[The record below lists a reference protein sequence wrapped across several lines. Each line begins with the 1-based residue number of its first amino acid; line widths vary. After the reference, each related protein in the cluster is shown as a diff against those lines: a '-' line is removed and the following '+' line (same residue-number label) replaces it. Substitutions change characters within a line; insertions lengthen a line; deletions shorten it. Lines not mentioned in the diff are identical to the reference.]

1 MQPDLTLWFDVAPER
16 AAERRARA
24 RAADRFEAEDLAF
37 FERVRAGYLAR
48 MAQAPDRFVRIDSA
62 QDPADVRRQIDRA
75 LAERG
80 ILASTQP
87 MSDARSERG
96 AGRTERALP
105 LPWLAA
111 PLRQALATRHGHA
124 LLIHGPG
131 AVGQFELALVLAQA
145 WLCEQ
150 TSLPLVER
158 PCRACAA
165 CRLVAARSHPD
176 LLVLVPEALRESLG
190 WAGDAGEGD
199 DERESSK
206 KKPSKDIRIEAIR
219 AAIAFATTTSARGRG
234 KVVVVHPAERMN
246 PAAANAFL
254 KTLEEPAGD
263 SRFLLCSAAPDALAA
278 TIRSRCQDVALAVP
292 PRAEAEAWLAGARR
306 RCARRAPRRQW
317 RPPPGG
323 ARLGRKRRRRERVA
337 RASRADRPR
346 RRLGAAR
353 LVARSGRRR
362 PAEALPRRRPRWP
375 AAASRATSRAPA

>member
-1 MQPDLTLWFDVAPER
+1 MSALDPDAGPS
-16 AAERRARA
+16 AE
-24 RAADRFEAEDLAF
+24 
-37 FERVRAGYLAR
+37 AGA
-48 MAQAPDRFVRIDSA
+48 
-62 QDPADVRRQIDRA
+62 
-75 LAERG
+75 
-80 ILASTQP
+80 
-87 MSDARSERG
+87 
-96 AGRTERALP
+96 P
-105 LPWLAA
+105 LPWLAV
-111 PLRQALATRHGHA
+111 PLRQALATRRGHA

-176 LLVLVPEALRESLG
+176 LMVLVPEVLRESLG
-190 WAGDAGEGD
+190 WAGDSGED

-263 SRFLLCSAAPDALAA
+263 SRFLLCSATPDALAA
-278 TIRSRCQDVALAVP
+278 TIRSRCQDVPLPAP
-292 PRAEAEAWLAGARR
+292 PRAEAEAWLQARGVESPAVLLAGSGGRPQEALDWAESGVDAAAWRALPGRIARGDASAVRGWSLARVVDALQKLCHDATALACGAEPRYFPRASLDAGAEVAALLAWNRELT
-306 RCARRAPRRQW
+306 
-317 RPPPGG
+317 
-323 ARLGRKRRRRERVA
+323 RLAVDVEHPWSADLALESLVEQSREA
-337 RASRADRPR
+337 LKTP
-346 RRLGAAR
+346 
-353 LVARSGRRR
+353 RSGGRQGRGLSLNSGR
-362 PAEALPRRRPRWP
+362 
-375 AAASRATSRAPA
+375 